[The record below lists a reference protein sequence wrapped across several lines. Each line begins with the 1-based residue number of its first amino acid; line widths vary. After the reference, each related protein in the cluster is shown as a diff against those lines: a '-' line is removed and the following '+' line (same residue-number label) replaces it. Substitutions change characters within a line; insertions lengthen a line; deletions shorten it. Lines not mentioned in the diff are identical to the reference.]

1 MSSLHSPAS
10 LVEATISPALPIP
23 ALSPSLSLVGQ
34 EPPPP
39 PPTNDGF
46 EVGDITLRSSDGVE
60 FKVYRL
66 ILKLTSPIFSDMF
79 SVAAA
84 EPSIELTDDAQSINM
99 MLQFSYPDRDLV
111 VPTFDHLEK
120 ALGIARKYHIDR
132 MTEALR
138 QRLRS
143 INDHASSSGDGAS
156 PISMSSDP
164 IRAFAIA
171 RQFGLVEEAK
181 AASTL
186 TIGKFRILDMTD
198 EELHSLQIDLESA
211 FILYRMHARREAVI
225 TETLLA
231 TNFVDHPASA
241 FSDHQT
247 WLLPTECPECAPRS
261 IDIPEKALPFWTVQ
275 WTRHMRDR
283 LMQQPLHQCLG
294 MFSIGYIMDTFLK
307 RGPCPGCQRS
317 IWCIENEQWLEAVRS
332 KLEDQLVDSASVRIV
347 L

>member
-10 LVEATISPALPIP
+10 LVDNTISPSRPTIP
-23 ALSPSLSLVGQ
+23 TPSPSISLPGQ
-34 EPPPP
+34 EPPPPP

-46 EVGDITLRSSDGVE
+46 VEGDITLCSSDGVE

-66 ILKLTSPIFSDMF
+66 ILRLTSPVFSDMF
-79 SVAAA
+79 SVASV
-84 EPSIELTDDAQSINM
+84 EDPVSLTDDAQSIAM
-99 MLQFSYPDRDLV
+99 MLQFAYPDRDLI
-111 VPTFDHLEK
+111 VPSFDHLEK

-143 INDHASSSGDGAS
+143 SSDHVSGDTS
-156 PISMSSDP
+156 PISMNVDP

-171 RQFGLVEEAK
+171 RQFGLVEEAR
-181 AASTL
+181 AASTM
-186 TIGKFRILDMTD
+186 TIGKFRVLEMTD
-198 EELHSLQIDLESA
+198 TELHSLQIDLESA

-231 TNFVDHPASA
+231 TNFVDHPASV
-241 FSDHQT
+241 FSEHQT
-247 WLLPTECPECAPRS
+247 WLLPSECPECAPRS
-261 IDIPEKALPFWTVQ
+261 IDTPEKALPFWTVQ

-283 LMQQPLHQCLG
+283 LMQQPLRECSG
-294 MFSIGYIMDTFLK
+294 AFSIGYIMDTFLR

-317 IWCIENEQWLEAVRS
+317 IWCLENEQWLEAVRS
-332 KLEDQLVDSASVRIV
+332 KLEDQLVDAASVRIV

>member
-1 MSSLHSPAS
+1 MS
-10 LVEATISPALPIP
+10 T
-23 ALSPSLSLVGQ
+23 LSPTTITDDPESSSGPGTLPPSPSISLPGQ

-46 EVGDITLRSSDGVE
+46 DEGDITLRSSDDIE
-60 FKVYRL
+60 FKVYRI
-66 ILKLTSPIFSDMF
+66 ILRLTSPVFADMF
-79 SVAAA
+79 SVASV
-84 EPSIELTDDAQSINM
+84 EDTVDLKDDALSISM
-99 MLQFSYPDRDLV
+99 MLQFAYPDRDLV
-111 VPTFDHLEK
+111 VPSFDHLEK

-132 MTEALR
+132 MTETLR

-143 INDHASSSGDGAS
+143 TSDQVSGELS
-156 PISMSSDP
+156 PIAMSSDP
-164 IRAFAIA
+164 IRSFAIA

-181 AASTL
+181 TASTL
-186 TIGKFRILDMTD
+186 TIGKFRIADMTD

-211 FILYRMHARREAVI
+211 FILYRMHARREAII

-231 TNFVDHPASA
+231 TNFVDHPATI
-241 FSDHQT
+241 FSDHQA

-275 WTRHMRDR
+275 WTRHARDR
-283 LMQQPLHQCLG
+283 LMHQPLNQCLG
-294 MFSIGYIMDTFLK
+294 MFSVGYIMDTFLK
-307 RGPCPGCQRS
+307 RGPCPGCLRS
-317 IWCIENEQWLEAVRS
+317 IWCIENEQWLEAVKS

>member
-1 MSSLHSPAS
+1 
-10 LVEATISPALPIP
+10 
-23 ALSPSLSLVGQ
+23 
-34 EPPPP
+34 
-39 PPTNDGF
+39 
-46 EVGDITLRSSDGVE
+46 
-60 FKVYRL
+60 
-66 ILKLTSPIFSDMF
+66 MF
-79 SVAAA
+79 SIASV
-84 EPSIELTDDAQSINM
+84 EDTIPLTDDAQSIGM
-99 MLQFSYPDRDLV
+99 MLQFAYPDRDLI

-143 INDHASSSGDGAS
+143 TNDQVSGDVS
-156 PISMSSDP
+156 PISMNTDP

-186 TIGKFRILDMTD
+186 TIGKFRIIDMTD

-261 IDIPEKALPFWTVQ
+261 IEIPEKALPFWTVQ
-275 WTRHMRDR
+275 WTRHARDR
-283 LMQQPLHQCLG
+283 LMRQPLSRCLG

-307 RGPCPGCQRS
+307 GGPCPGCQRS
-317 IWCIENEQWLEAVRS
+317 IWCIENEEWLAAVKT

>member
-10 LVEATISPALPIP
+10 LVDRTISPSHPIP
-23 ALSPSLSLVGQ
+23 TPSPSISLPGQ
-34 EPPPP
+34 EPPPPP

-46 EVGDITLRSSDGVE
+46 VEGDVTLCSSDGVE
-60 FKVYRL
+60 FKAYKL
-66 ILKLTSPIFSDMF
+66 ILRLTSPVFSDMF
-79 SVAAA
+79 SVASVEDA
-84 EPSIELTDDAQSINM
+84 ITLNDDAHSIAM
-99 MLQFSYPDRDLV
+99 MLQFAYPDRDLI
-111 VPTFDHLEK
+111 VPSFDHLEK

-138 QRLRS
+138 LRLRS
-143 INDHASSSGDGAS
+143 SNDVTGDLS
-156 PISMSSDP
+156 PISMSVDP

-181 AASTL
+181 AASTM
-186 TIGKFRILDMTD
+186 TIGKFRILEMSDTD
-198 EELHSLQIDLESA
+198 LHSLAIDLESM

-231 TNFVDHPASA
+231 TNFVDHPASM
-241 FSDHQT
+241 FSEHQT
-247 WLLPTECPECAPRS
+247 WLLPSECPECAPRS
-261 IDIPEKALPFWTVQ
+261 IDTPEKALPFWTVQ

-283 LMQQPLHQCLG
+283 LMQQPLKDCSG
-294 MFSIGYIMDTFLK
+294 AFSIGYIMDAFLR

-317 IWCIENEQWLEAVRS
+317 IWCTENEQWLDAVRS
-332 KLEDQLVDSASVRIV
+332 KLEDQLVDVASVRIV

>member
-1 MSSLHSPAS
+1 MHSPSIIIDAP
-10 LVEATISPALPIP
+10 LVASPAPPSPAISLP
-23 ALSPSLSLVGQ
+23 GQ

-46 EVGDITLRSSDGVE
+46 DEGDIVLRSSDGVE
-60 FKVYRL
+60 FTVWRL
-66 ILKLTSPIFSDMF
+66 ILRLTSPVFGDMF
-79 SVAAA
+79 SVGTA
-84 EPSIELTDDAQSINM
+84 EDVIDLTDDAHSISM
-99 MLQFSYPDRDLV
+99 MLQFAYPDRDLF
-111 VPTFDHLEK
+111 VPSFDHLEK

-132 MTEALR
+132 MTEMLR

-143 INDHASSSGDGAS
+143 STDQVTGELS
-156 PISMSSDP
+156 PVAMSSDP

-186 TIGKFRILDMTD
+186 TIGKFRIVEMTD
-198 EELHSLQIDLESA
+198 EELHSLHIDLESA

-231 TNFVDHPASA
+231 TNFVDHPASS
-241 FSDHQT
+241 FSGEA
-247 WLLPTECPECAPRS
+247 WLLPSECPECAPRT
-261 IDIPEKALPFWTVQ
+261 IEVAEKALPYWTVQ
-275 WTRHMRDR
+275 WTRHARDELLHR
-283 LMQQPLHQCLG
+283 PLNQCLG
-294 MFSIGYIMDTFLK
+294 MFSVGYIMDMFLK
-307 RGPCPGCQRS
+307 RGPCPGCQRA
-317 IWCIENEQWLEAVRS
+317 IWDIGNEQWLEAVKS